1 MTENNTPLI
10 YIIAGEASGDLL
22 GARLMTALQNA
33 TGGNVRFTG
42 VGGESMHRKG
52 FESLFDNSELAVMG
66 FFEVLPK
73 VPHILGLIN
82 KTVKDIKQKQ
92 PDIVITID
100 SWSFSNRIHK
110 RLKGVK
116 FPHIHYV
123 APQVWAWRPKRAAKM
138 KGKIDALL
146 TLLPFENQY
155 FIRYGIDTVCVGH
168 PVVEGFAQD
177 GNGKDFRMK
186 QGIAPETPLLCLLP
200 GSRHNEVHYLLPIF
214 GETIKLLE
222 QKIPNLQVVVPTV
235 QAVMGKVAEASK
247 TWDVPVIVAV
257 GDKEKEEAFAAADI
271 ALAASGT
278 VSLELAMAKLPQV
291 IAYKLSPLT
300 YQLAKRLLNIK
311 YVNLI
316 NIMANA
322 LIVPECLQED
332 CTPEILAH
340 QVEKLFKSKDTRLLQ
355 TSRARDILKKMGYGD
370 AKTPSE
376 KAADKVLSL
385 LGKDMNGK

>member
-1 MTENNTPLI
+1 MAENDTPLI

-22 GARLMTALQNA
+22 GARLIAALEKA
-33 TGGNVRFTG
+33 TDGQVRFAG
-42 VGGESMHRKG
+42 VGGEAMHRKG

-66 FFEVLPK
+66 IFEVVPK
-73 VPHILGLIN
+73 IPRILGLIK

-100 SWSFSNRIHK
+100 SWSFSDRIHR
-110 RLKGVK
+110 RLKKVK

-138 KGKIDALL
+138 KGKVDALL

-155 FIRYGIDTVCVGH
+155 FTRYGIDTVCVGH
-168 PVVEGFAQD
+168 PVVEGFA
-177 GNGKDFRMK
+177 GNGDAKKFREK
-186 QGIAPETPLLCLLP
+186 QGISPESTLLCVLP

-214 GETIKLLE
+214 GETIKLLRE
-222 QKIPNLQVVVPTV
+222 KIPNLQVVVPTV
-235 QAVMGKVAEASK
+235 QAVMSKVVEASK
-247 TWDVPVIVAV
+247 LWDGSTIVTL
-257 GDKEKEEAFAAADI
+257 GDKEKAEAFAASDM

-278 VSLELAMAKLPQV
+278 VSLELAMAKVPQV

-300 YQLAKRLLNIK
+300 FRLAKRLLKIK

-322 LIVPECLQED
+322 PVVPECLQED
-332 CTPEILAH
+332 CTPKVLAAE
-340 QVEKLFKSKDTRLLQ
+340 VEKLLKDKDARLRQ
-355 TSRARDILKKMGYGD
+355 TTKAREFLKKMGYGD
-370 AKTPSE
+370 EKTPSE
-376 KAADKVLSL
+376 KAADKILSL
-385 LGKDMNGK
+385 IALPKNGK